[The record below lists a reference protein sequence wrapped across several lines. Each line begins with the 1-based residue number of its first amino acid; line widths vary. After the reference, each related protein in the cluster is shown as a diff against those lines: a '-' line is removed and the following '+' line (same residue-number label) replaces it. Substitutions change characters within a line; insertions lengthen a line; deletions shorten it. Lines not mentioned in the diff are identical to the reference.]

1 MNEPLTT
8 GLFLAI
14 VIPFFFAII
23 TILILLLT
31 EIYRLH
37 KEANPMIKSLDSI
50 DNWLRARGLND
61 LASRVTPPQNN
72 TEHHS
77 LPLEKAAR
85 RDELTKRGKVY
96 GLTIEEGKELE
107 SLLREDA
114 QDDFSRG
121 VLNFLAF
128 IAISAAI
135 IAIIKALSK
144 K

>member
-1 MNEPLTT
+1 
-8 GLFLAI
+8 
-14 VIPFFFAII
+14 
-23 TILILLLT
+23 
-31 EIYRLH
+31 
-37 KEANPMIKSLDSI
+37 
-50 DNWLRARGLND
+50 
-61 LASRVTPPQNN
+61 
-72 TEHHS
+72 
-77 LPLEKAAR
+77 
-85 RDELTKRGKVY
+85 LTKRGKVY